1 MQWQEHLRVGSW
13 DTALPWTYDTAFMS
27 ISLSNASGTEI
38 TIEKSTAYVQSWL
51 KALKSDERMAFVASQ
66 AQRAADHITNV

>member
-1 MQWQEHLRVGSW
+1 
-13 DTALPWTYDTAFMS
+13 MS